1 VITRVGNITV
11 SFGAE
16 AMPAK
21 LRKLAVTPVP
31 LVKPGLPALPASVET
46 IDEDEPGGVMA
57 LTAKTSTPEITSL
70 PVVVVTV
77 RGPNAAVGEIVI
89 FAVALVALLTVTELT
104 VISPPKEAVVW
115 LLTQLVPVP
124 VNVVVNVWPCVPL
137 AGLTVNDP

>member
-1 VITRVGNITV
+1 
-11 SFGAE
+11 
-16 AMPAK
+16 
-21 LRKLAVTPVP
+21 